1 MVNNSEYKKLR
12 ENVFN
17 LVCGEVADVSDC
29 IGIENEFAKGTYCD
43 QIYQEIYEYVL
54 KIRENPEFAEDIE
67 KVQDLQYSVL
77 SYLCR
82 KMFDHGWSLALSQTS
97 NA

>member
-1 MVNNSEYKKLR
+1 MINNKAYEKLR
-12 ENVFN
+12 ENVFD

-43 QIYQEIYEYVL
+43 QIYEYVL

-67 KVQDLQYSVL
+67 KVQDLQHSVL
-77 SYLCR
+77 SYLCM
-82 KMFDHGWSLALSQTS
+82 KMFDHGWSLALSQAN